1 MKKHGL
7 LKTLGI
13 MLLLIIVITYF
24 VPGRQDAISYI
35 GLADAP
41 VNYFSIVLSNF
52 SYIFLYV
59 LVIGGFYSVLNK
71 IPAYKKML
79 DSIVTRVKPIGR
91 KFIFLIIII
100 FAVAASL
107 TGMNIQLL
115 VFVPLVASIIIL
127 LGYDKLVAVSSTI
140 VSILIGYLGGIFTT
154 ILNPNTYGITTFEE
168 FIGLDNKFAN
178 TFPKLLLLLTGIALL
193 IYFVNKHISDVE
205 GKKVKYELNDNSELL
220 ISEVKGNYKNIKVWP
235 LVTTLVLMFVIMVL
249 GLIPWASLYDISFF
263 SDFHTTITGLTV
275 GALIV
280 RLILVIVAFGLIQ
293 LVTYIVSLIKKTK
306 FKFNVTIPVIA
317 SVAIVLVLEIL
328 SVSKAW
334 NIYDISFMKSIVDFF
349 KGNNF
354 YDFAFVSNII
364 SDSLPALGEWNVNGN
379 PWYNYIIVSV
389 LALFV
394 ALVLAIVNK
403 VKADEAV
410 DSFIEGCKKALP
422 AALLMTIAYTVLVCA
437 YNNGF
442 LELLISKY
450 GKFNFGV
457 SSLLAFLGCLL
468 NVDSYYIVAGCF
480 SPILTLV
487 TDESIYEA
495 LAILFQGIYAIF
507 SVVGPTS
514 IILVF
519 ALTYFDIPY
528 TTWLKYIWR
537 FVLGLILLLALVV
550 CLVVLL

>member
-24 VPGRQDAISYI
+24 IPGRQDTISYI

-59 LVIGGFYSVLNK
+59 LVIGGFYSILNK

-100 FAVAASL
+100 FAVVASL
-107 TGMNIQLL
+107 TGMDIQLL
-115 VFVPLVASIIIL
+115 IFVPLVASIIIL

-168 FIGLDNKFAN
+168 FVGLENKFAN

-205 GKKVKYELNDNSELL
+205 NKKVKYELNDSSELL

-235 LVTTLVLMFVIMVL
+235 LVTTLVLMFVVMVL
-249 GLIPWASLYDISFF
+249 GLIPWASLYDVNFF
-263 SDFHTTITGLTV
+263 NDFHTTITGLTV

-280 RLILVIVAFGLIQ
+280 RLIVAIVTFGLIQ

-306 FKFNVTIPVIA
+306 FNFNVTIPVIA
-317 SVAIVLVLEIL
+317 SLVVLLILEIL
-328 SVSKAW
+328 SVSETW
-334 NIYDISFMKSIVDFF
+334 NFYDLTFMENIVSFF
-349 KGNNF
+349 KGNSF
-354 YDFAFVSNII
+354 FDFAFMSNIV

-394 ALVLAIVNK
+394 ALVLVIINK

-422 AALLMTIAYTVLVCA
+422 SALLITIAYVVLVCA

-442 LELLISKY
+442 LELLISSY

-457 SSLLAFLGCLL
+457 SSLLALLGCLL

-487 TDESIYEA
+487 TDESIYAA

-514 IILVF
+514 IILIF
-519 ALTYFDIPY
+519 ALTYFDVPY

-537 FVLGLILLLALVV
+537 FVLGLIVLLALVV